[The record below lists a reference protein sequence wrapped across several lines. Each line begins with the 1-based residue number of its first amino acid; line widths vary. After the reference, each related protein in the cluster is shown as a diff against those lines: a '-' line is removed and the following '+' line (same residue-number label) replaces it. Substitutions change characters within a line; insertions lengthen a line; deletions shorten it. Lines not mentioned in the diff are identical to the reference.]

1 MQSIIKSNACYSD
14 VIEDV
19 QNLTRN
25 FSLND
30 FVIIIAGLN
39 DFKFKNKHPS
49 FINMN
54 QRLKYC
60 THTNIIFTSIPFI
73 KGVPNVNVLIH
84 KFNVKLHSYAERLNH
99 YGEGLVSFCNI
110 NNNDNLMQGAKLVSQ
125 IMSDV
130 ILEHNPL
137 LLRSNKNLIFVNI
150 VESRDKTQTE
160 NERNETMDNFL
171 YPRLEELVLEI
182 NS

>member
-1 MQSIIKSNACYSD
+1 
-14 VIEDV
+14 
-19 QNLTRN
+19 
-25 FSLND
+25 
-30 FVIIIAGLN
+30 
-39 DFKFKNKHPS
+39 
-49 FINMN
+49 
-54 QRLKYC
+54 
-60 THTNIIFTSIPFI
+60 
-73 KGVPNVNVLIH
+73 
-84 KFNVKLHSYAERLNH
+84 
-99 YGEGLVSFCNI
+99 
-110 NNNDNLMQGAKLVSQ
+110 MQGAKLVSQ